1 MSNETTV
8 GRTGEAAAFAAEA
21 EAAGRAQ
28 GELRVLVID
37 DDAAIRRVLGTLLGT
52 LNCRVDAAGDVDAA
66 IHLARLGA
74 HDLAF
79 CDLRLGERSG
89 IDLLPKLLAVNP
101 DLQIVLITAFA
112 SIETAVQAVK
122 AGAANY
128 LAKPFAAEQVRVI
141 VEQATRERRLA
152 QNLGDFER
160 RMRHAVPD
168 LDLHSRSAAVQAA
181 YRTIA
186 RAAQADVAVLLRG
199 ESGTG
204 KGMLAQAL
212 HLQSPR
218 GEKPFVTVNCPSLS
232 DELLASELFG
242 HVKGAFT
249 GAIRDQPGKVES
261 ANGGTLFLDELADMS
276 RTVQAKLLRFLQ
288 EHRYERLGDTR
299 TQRADVRVVTATNRD
314 LEAQVRDGSFRE
326 DLLYRLNVVEVVLPP
341 LRERRE
347 DLIELAKHF
356 LAAFAKATDR
366 GPLELSSSAQE
377 ALLAYDWP
385 GNIRELR
392 NEMQRVTVLW
402 PSRVIE
408 PEAFSKRLVKSLNEG
423 PRLGGECSLADIESE
438 HIRKVMLRADTF
450 EEAAQI
456 LAIEPS
462 TLWRKRK
469 RLGL

>member
-1 MSNETTV
+1 MQDDTMAPE
-8 GRTGEAAAFAAEA
+8 TGETAEVPA
-21 EAAGRAQ
+21 ERIPRQPGD
-28 GELRVLVID
+28 LRVLVVD
-37 DDAAIRRVLGTLLGT
+37 DDAAIRRTLGTLLGT
-52 LNCRVDAAGDVDAA
+52 LNCRVDAAGDLDAA
-66 IHLARLGA
+66 VHLARLGTY
-74 HDLAF
+74 DLAF

-128 LAKPFAAEQVRVI
+128 LAKPFTSEQVKAI
-141 VEQATRERRLA
+141 VEQVARERRLA
-152 QNLGDFER
+152 LTLGDFER
-160 RMRHAVPD
+160 RMRHAVPEID
-168 LDLHSRSAAVQAA
+168 LQSRSSTMQAA

-186 RAAQADVAVLLRG
+186 RAAHADVSILLRG

-218 GEKPFVTVNCPSLS
+218 AERPFVTVNCPSLS

-242 HVKGAFT
+242 HIKGAFT
-249 GAIRDQPGKVES
+249 GAVRDQPGKVES

-288 EHRYERLGDTR
+288 ERRYERLGDTR
-299 TQRADVRVVTATNRD
+299 TQVADVRVVTATNRD
-314 LEAQVRDGSFRE
+314 LEALVRDGSFRE

-347 DLIELAKHF
+347 DLIEMAKHF
-356 LAAFAKATDR
+356 LTAFAKATDR

-377 ALLAYDWP
+377 VLLAYDWP

-408 PEAFSKRLVKSLNEG
+408 PEAFSKRLVKSGADG

-438 HIRKVMLRADTF
+438 HIRKVLLGADTF
-450 EEAAQI
+450 DEAALI
-456 LAIEPS
+456 LGIEPS

-469 RLGL
+469 RLGR

>member
-1 MSNETTV
+1 MHDQASAE
-8 GRTGEAAAFAAEA
+8 RTGESAQAFSADPAERQ
-21 EAAGRAQ
+21 AG
-28 GELRVLVID
+28 GLRVLVID
-37 DDAAIRRVLGTLLGT
+37 DDAAIRRTLGTLLTAFG
-52 LNCRVDAAGDVDAA
+52 CRVDVAGEIDAA
-66 IHLARLGA
+66 VHLARLGT

-112 SIETAVQAVK
+112 SIETAVLAMK

-128 LAKPFAAEQVRVI
+128 LAKPFASEQVKSI
-141 VEQATRERRLA
+141 VEQVARERRLA
-152 QNLGDFER
+152 QTLGDFER
-160 RMRHAVPD
+160 RLRHAVPEID
-168 LDLHSRSAAVQAA
+168 LQSRSPGMQAA

-186 RAAQADVAVLLRG
+186 RAAVADVPVLLRG

-218 GEKPFVTVNCPSLS
+218 HQRPFVTVNCPSLS

-242 HVKGAFT
+242 HIKGSFT
-249 GAIRDQPGKVES
+249 GAVRDQPGKVES

-288 EHRYERLGDTR
+288 ERRYERLGDTR
-299 TQRADVRVVTATNRD
+299 TQIADVRVVTATNRD
-314 LEAQVRDGSFRE
+314 LEAQVRDGTFRE
-326 DLLYRLNVVEVVLPP
+326 DLLYRLNVVEVMLPP

-347 DLIELAKHF
+347 DLIEMAKHF
-356 LAAFAKATDR
+356 LGAFAKATDR
-366 GPLELSSSAQE
+366 GQVELSPAAQA

-408 PEAFSKRLVKSLNEG
+408 PEAFSKRLVASAANG

-438 HIRKVMLRADTF
+438 HIRKILLSADTF
-450 EEAAQI
+450 DEAAQI
-456 LAIEPS
+456 LGIEPS

>member
-1 MSNETTV
+1 MSNEVTA
-8 GRTGEAAAFAAEA
+8 GRMGEAAEGFS
-21 EAAGRAQ
+21 AGGARHPDA
-28 GELRVLVID
+28 LRVLVID
-37 DDAAIRRVLGTLLGT
+37 DDAAIRRTLGTLLGA
-52 LNCRVDAAGDVDAA
+52 LGCRVDAAGEIDAA
-66 IHLARLGA
+66 VHLARLGT

-89 IDLLPKLLAVNP
+89 IDLVPKLLAVNP

-112 SIETAVQAVK
+112 SIETAVQAMK

-128 LAKPFAAEQVRVI
+128 LAKPFASEQVKAI
-141 VEQATRERRLA
+141 VEQVARERRLA

-160 RMRHAVPD
+160 RLRHTVPEID
-168 LDLHSRSAAVQAA
+168 LQSRSPAMQAA

-186 RAAQADVAVLLRG
+186 RAALADVPLLLRG

-218 GEKPFVTVNCPSLS
+218 GDKPFITVNCPSLS

-242 HVKGAFT
+242 HIKGSFT
-249 GAIRDQPGKVES
+249 GAVRDQPGRVEA

-288 EHRYERLGDTR
+288 ERRYERLGDTR
-299 TQRADVRVVTATNRD
+299 TLVADVRVVTATNRD
-314 LEAQVRDGSFRE
+314 LEALVRDGTFRE

-347 DLIELAKHF
+347 DLIEMAKHF

-366 GPLELSSSAQE
+366 GTLELSPAAQE

-392 NEMQRVTVLW
+392 NELQRVTVLW

-408 PEAFSKRLVKSLNEG
+408 PEAFSKRLVKSVAEG

-438 HIRKVMLRADTF
+438 HIRKVLLGADTF
-450 EEAAQI
+450 DEAAQI
-456 LAIEPS
+456 LGIEPS